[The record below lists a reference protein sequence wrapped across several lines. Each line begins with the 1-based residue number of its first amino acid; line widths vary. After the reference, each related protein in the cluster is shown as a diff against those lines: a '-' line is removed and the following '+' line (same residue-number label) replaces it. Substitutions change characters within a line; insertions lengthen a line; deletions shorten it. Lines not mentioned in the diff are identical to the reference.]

1 MKIMKVY
8 QKLTVENGWVSEF
21 TRHDGFHGGALP
33 TSAVMGLLSH
43 TMVGNLP
50 GTDDLFTP
58 GPHGSGNSAHFGTAQ
73 DGTVIQWVPL
83 GVVAEHAV
91 AANPHWYAVE
101 NADDGDPNN
110 PYTDAQLS
118 RIAQILELTARPEY
132 GRFAIQVTDS
142 PDKEGLGTHSM
153 GGAAFGGHSC
163 PDADKNPNHTRSLA
177 RAEIVR
183 RANIIRQHGQY
194 PAPEAEAILVPA
206 AKPVAP
212 GTFNEAHLSQ
222 VFATDTTGTEHDAWL
237 AYFRNLLAW
246 RTVHKDLTAHEQ
258 HVLVFAHR
266 TLQQI

>member
-1 MKIMKVY
+1 MNVY
-8 QKLTVENGWVSEF
+8 KKLTAENGWVSGF
-21 TRHDGFHGGALP
+21 TRHDGFHGGPLP

-50 GTDDLFTP
+50 GTDALFTP
-58 GPHGSGNSAHFGTAQ
+58 GPNGSGNSAHFGTAQ

-91 AANPHWYAVE
+91 AANPHFYAVE

-118 RIAQILELTARPEY
+118 RIAQILELTARPEF
-132 GRFAIQVTDS
+132 GGFALQVTDS

-153 GGAAFGGHSC
+153 GGAAWGGHSC
-163 PDADKNPNHTRSLA
+163 PDADRNPNHTRSRA

-183 RANIIRQHGQY
+183 RATIIRQHGQY
-194 PAPEAEAILVPA
+194 PAPEPIPVPTS
-206 AKPVAP
+206 KPVAP
-212 GTFNEAHLSQ
+212 GAFDEAHLSQ
-222 VFATDTTGTEHDAWL
+222 VFSAGATTAEHDAWL

-246 RTVHKDLTAHEQ
+246 STVHKDLTAHEQ
-258 HVLVFAHR
+258 HVLHFAHS